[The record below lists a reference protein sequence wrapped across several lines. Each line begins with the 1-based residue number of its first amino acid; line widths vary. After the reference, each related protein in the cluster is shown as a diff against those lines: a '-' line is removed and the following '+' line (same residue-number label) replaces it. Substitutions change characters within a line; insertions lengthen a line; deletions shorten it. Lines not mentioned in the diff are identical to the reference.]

1 MKLGIV
7 GLPNVGKSTLLIHLL
22 RQEQSQLTILSVQ
35 LTLMSVLLQFRTTDL
50 TSLPLYIIQQ
60 R

>member
-35 LTLMSVLLQFRTTDL
+35 LTLMSVLLQFRMTDL